1 KYDLFYEAHK
11 QRRLIY
17 GIVQD
22 GEEALHN
29 PQYEARGYFVDI
41 DHPVAGMQ
49 TYPGAPFIMS
59 ATPWRAGS
67 SAPTLGEHNSEIYGE
82 KLGYSNAELVRLT
95 AAGVI

>member
-1 KYDLFYEAHK
+1 
-11 QRRLIY
+11 
-17 GIVQD
+17 
-22 GEEALHN
+22 
-29 PQYEARGYFVDI
+29 
-41 DHPVAGMQ
+41 MQ